1 MKLFKKMIAM
11 ALLCTMLVSLVA
23 CGGGDVL
30 KGKWTGTNDDDVEVP
45 KVPELIQGLLLMEKV
60 E

>member
-23 CGGGDVL
+23 CVWRRAQ
-30 KGKWTGTNDDDVEVP
+30 GKVDGHE
-45 KVPELIQGLLLMEKV
+45 
-60 E
+60 